1 MKITDVK
8 TFVVGNPPP
17 GFGGRYFVFIKLI
30 TDEGIEGLGEVYNLP
45 YHPSVVEHM
54 VRDVVERC
62 VVGKDPTTPSASG
75 AAYMAAALST
85 GPTSA
90 PWAS

>member
-30 TDEGIEGLGEVYNLP
+30 TDEGSDYIWT
-45 YHPSVVEHM
+45 
-54 VRDVVERC
+54 C
-62 VVGKDPTTPSASG
+62 VWNGGNGHRHNSLCAFGGTRAR
-75 AAYMAAALST
+75 
-85 GPTSA
+85 
-90 PWAS
+90 

>member
-62 VVGKDPTTPSASG
+62 VVGKDPYDTERIWRSV
-75 AAYMAAALST
+75 
-85 GPTSA
+85 
-90 PWAS
+90 